1 MNQWLKWISSLQGL
15 AQNGMTFAANQFD
28 SERYKAIQAISAEML
43 ARMANTMPAENL
55 ALFAKELGYATP
67 KLDVRAAA
75 FKNNKILLVKERSDN
90 AWSLPGGWA
99 DLNETPTEAVEREVR
114 EESGYLVK
122 ATKLVA
128 LFDKRKHQHP
138 PSYYPTYK
146 AFFLCKIES
155 GEPKE
160 NIEISEIDF
169 FAKDKLPSNLS
180 LPRVTPEQIHMLFT
194 HHAKPDLPAEFD

>member
-99 DLNETPTEAVEREVR
+99 DLNDSPTEAVEREVL
-114 EESGYLVK
+114 EESGFLVK
-122 ATKLVA
+122 VTKLVA
-128 LFDKRKHQHP
+128 LLDKRKHQHP

-146 AFFLCKIES
+146 TFFLCKIES

-169 FAKDKLPSNLS
+169 FAKDKLPNLS
-180 LPRVTPEQIHMLFT
+180 LPRVTPEQIQMLFV

>member
-15 AQNGMTFAANQFD
+15 AQNGMTFAANPFD
-28 SERYKAIQAISAEML
+28 EERYKAIQAISAEML
-43 ARMANTMPAENL
+43 ARMTNTMPAENL
-55 ALFAKELGYATP
+55 ALFAQEIGYATP
-67 KLDVRAAA
+67 KLDVRAGV
-75 FKNNKILLVKERSDN
+75 FKNNKILLVRERSDN
-90 AWSLPGGWA
+90 AWTVPGGWA
-99 DLNETPTEAVEREVR
+99 DLSDTPTEAVEREVL

-122 ATKLVA
+122 ATKLIA
-128 LFDKRKHQHP
+128 LLDKRKHQHP

-146 AFFLCKIES
+146 AFFLCKLEG

-169 FAKDKLPSNLS
+169 FAKDKLPELS
-180 LPRVTPEQIHMLFT
+180 LPRITSEQIQMLFV